1 MANLTDLFLSSVLSQ
16 LELSAIVLK
25 DNFKQ
30 PANMQNELNRLLTQT
45 DSFNATIVVDNTGKM
60 LAVALN
66 SLNLETPKFK
76 MKQH

>member
-1 MANLTDLFLSSVLSQ
+1 
-16 LELSAIVLK
+16 
-25 DNFKQ
+25 
-30 PANMQNELNRLLTQT
+30 MQNELNRLLTQT
-45 DSFNATIVVDNTGKM
+45 DSFNATIVVDNTGKV

>member
-1 MANLTDLFLSSVLSQ
+1 MTELFLSSVLSQ

-45 DSFNATIVVDNTGKM
+45 DSFNATIVEDNTGKV
-60 LAVALN
+60 LAVTLN
-66 SLNLETPKFK
+66 SLNLETPKF
-76 MKQH
+76 